1 MDLTPSG
8 LWRWGHT
15 HRGRT
20 FLRYTATSAITT
32 VISLGAVSVLYGF
45 RIIPGVL
52 WATLTGNLIGMI
64 PAYNLNRRWAWGKR
78 GRSALRAE
86 VLPFFL
92 MSAMGIAFSQVGAL
106 WARQEVR
113 THAWAHIV
121 NTGLV
126 TGTNLVC
133 FGVFWVLKLLVFNRI
148 FHVRELAEFDRTL
161 GDDELAG
168 RA

>member
-1 MDLTPSG
+1 MDLTPGG

-32 VISLGAVSVLYGF
+32 AISLGAVAGLYGL
-45 RIIPGVL
+45 RVITSVI
-52 WATLTGNLIGMI
+52 WATLVGNLIGMI

-86 VLPFFL
+86 IVPFFV
-92 MSAMGIAFSQVGAL
+92 MSALGIGFSQVGAV
-106 WARQEVR
+106 WARHEVH
-113 THAWAHIV
+113 THQWAHSV
-121 NTGLV
+121 NTVLV
-126 TGTNLVC
+126 TGTNLAC
-133 FGVFWVLKLLVFNRI
+133 FGIFWVLKLLVFNRI
-148 FHVRELAEFDRTL
+148 FHVHELDEYERTL
-161 GDDELAG
+161 SDEELAG